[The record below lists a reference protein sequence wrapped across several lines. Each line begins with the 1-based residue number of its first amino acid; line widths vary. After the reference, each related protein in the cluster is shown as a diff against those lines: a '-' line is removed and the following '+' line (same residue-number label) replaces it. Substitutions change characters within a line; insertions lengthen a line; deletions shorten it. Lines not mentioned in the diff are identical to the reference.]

1 MERYKCLTEI
11 RRQSRTKSLGC
22 RTVAP
27 EQKHSTSTTHHV
39 SGPLEPCVLRHKI
52 WVPTSAWHEYSR
64 GWNDTAMGCSADR
77 FAAAILLKESW
88 NATQKTPLDS
98 PNLLHSYVNNK
109 CSWSILSIHV
119 HKILEKFV
127 LICTFLH
134 ENIDKILV
142 VGTKGSRRSA
152 HHLLHSVKVS
162 QTCRWEKQ
170 NEKCRR
176 TRGIE
181 EGADYSHSDVLLTF
195 ISLLLWNLSLF
206 PDEINYPIFKL

>member
-1 MERYKCLTEI
+1 MSLGPWNHVFWD
-11 RRQSRTKSLGC
+11 TKSEFQPQHGMN
-22 RTVAP
+22 TP
-27 EQKHSTSTTHHV
+27 EAGMTQ
-39 SGPLEPCVLRHKI
+39 LWDAQQIDLLQQ
-52 WVPTSAWHEYSR
+52 
-64 GWNDTAMGCSADR
+64 
-77 FAAAILLKESW
+77 LLKESW
-88 NATQKTPLDS
+88 NATQKTPLDP

-142 VGTKGSRRSA
+142 VGIKGSRRSA